1 MDTGDSTTRDRSR
14 GSTILAEMKA
24 AAARRQD
31 PAIGGG
37 TPQEEASERTDPLP
51 RPGTEYAAHGRQ
63 MLRPQMTLF
72 LVDKEYLPDG
82 LAYSDLRRCRMVAS
96 GEPGKGPVLVLRF
109 TDAEVRIEGRR
120 LYSLCHLIGLHVM
133 PWVWEHPKPE
143 EFTDDQAT
151 LIRKIS
157 VKEIA

>member
-1 MDTGDSTTRDRSR
+1 MDTGDSTSRDRLH

-31 PAIGGG
+31 ASADAGKPRDD
-37 TPQEEASERTDPLP
+37 ESERIDPLP
-51 RPGTEYAAHGRQ
+51 RPGTAYAAHGRRMQ
-63 MLRPQMTLF
+63 RPQMTLF

-120 LYSLCHLIGLHVM
+120 LYSLCHLIGLHLM
-133 PWVWEHPKPE
+133 PWVWEHPQPE

-151 LIRKIS
+151 LIRRIS
-157 VKEIA
+157 VREIA